1 MPAGVPTLP
10 TTTQVLDWRAG
21 PIDEIAL
28 VGEPFDPRLGAL
40 LDVARAGFRPRQV
53 VAVAPNPATSAVPLM
68 QARFALRGQ
77 PTAFVCRGF
86 ACRQPVTE
94 PEALAAL
101 LAG

>member
-1 MPAGVPTLP
+1 
-10 TTTQVLDWRAG
+10 
-21 PIDEIAL
+21 
-28 VGEPFDPRLGAL
+28 
-40 LDVARAGFRPRQV
+40 V
-53 VAVAPNPATSAVPLM
+53 VAVAPDPTTSVVPLM

-101 LAG
+101 LVG